1 MSLPRRIR
9 HKASR
14 KQLIREGFYCYIL
27 AFAIIFLH
35 LHFGKH
41 FSLLSHV
48 EQLPVNA
55 AAREAMLWAFIGPAV
70 WIFQEYVLQ
79 GNELWAS
86 YSGLDW
92 QMQRLVLGGAVALV
106 VATFV
111 AWRWMLP
118 LWGLAAAVALYLHFS
133 RPKDSL

>member
-9 HKASR
+9 HRASR
-14 KQLIREGFYCYIL
+14 KQLIREGFYWYIL

-41 FSLLSHV
+41 FSLSDV

-55 AAREAMLWAFIGPAV
+55 AAREAMLWAFVGPAV

-79 GNELWAS
+79 GTELWAS

-106 VATFV
+106 VVTFV
-111 AWRWMLP
+111 A
-118 LWGLAAAVALYLHFS
+118 
-133 RPKDSL
+133 